1 MSTNRS
7 LLVIGGGILAL
18 VALSIAV
25 ILLAEARGP
34 ASFEP
39 GSPQEA
45 MQRYLAAWEERD
57 YEAAYRFFSAGV
69 QADGTFE
76 QYERQARVGD
86 EFHDGETAAYIDD
99 VEGEGDRATLHLTV
113 EMFFDDGGLGGNSYR
128 SQRSVRMVREADGW
142 KIDEPLIG
150 VESVPFGEV
159 PF

>member
-34 ASFEP
+34 ATYEP

-45 MQRYLAAWEERD
+45 MQRYLAAWEEGD
-57 YEAAYRFFSAGV
+57 LEAAYSFFSAEV
-69 QADGTFE
+69 QAENTFE
-76 QYERQARVGD
+76 AYERQARPGN
-86 EFHDGETAAYIDD
+86 EFPDGESAVYIDEA
-99 VEGEGDRATLHLTV
+99 EGEGDRVTLHLTV
-113 EMFFDDGGLGGNSYR
+113 EYFYGDGGLGGNSYR
-128 SQRSVRMVREADGW
+128 TPRTVRMVREADGW

-150 VESVPFGEV
+150 IESVFFGDF
-159 PF
+159 PN